1 MNTLTRA
8 EQFLKE
14 NIKDTYRLAHSYRVA
29 NIGRIIAKNEG
40 LDVEDVVIAC
50 LLHDIAYRDE
60 FKSEEEWKNHG
71 RKSATIV
78 REFLKDCD
86 ISEQKIHDICFAIAI
101 HVDLKA
107 DFEGEYT
114 PFSLTI
120 QEADNIDRLDAY
132 RLYET
137 LESIQF
143 SKRPLSV
150 QIQYVDD
157 MIKTLNEYLT
167 YELSTSTAALMWKN
181 RVQFQLDY
189 YIRLKNQLNR
199 SEKISVQD

>member
-14 NIKDTYRLAHSYRVA
+14 NIKDTYRLSHSYRVA
-29 NIGRIIAKNEG
+29 NIGKVIAQNEG
-40 LDVEDVVIAC
+40 LNVEDVVLAC
-50 LLHDIAYRDE
+50 LLHDIAYKDAFE
-60 FKSEEEWKNHG
+60 SEKEWQDHG
-71 RKSATIV
+71 RKSAHIV
-78 REFLKDCD
+78 REFLKECD
-86 ISEQKIHDICFAIAI
+86 VSEQRIHDICFAIAI

-114 PFSLTI
+114 PFTLTV
-120 QEADNIDRLDAY
+120 QEADNIDRLGAY

-143 SKRPLSV
+143 SKRPLSI

-189 YIRLKNQLNR
+189 YTRLKNQFNI

>member
-1 MNTLTRA
+1 MNILRRA
-8 EQFLKE
+8 EQFLRE

-29 NIGRIIAKNEG
+29 NIGKTIAENEG
-40 LDVEDVVIAC
+40 LNVEDTIIAC
-50 LLHDIAYRDE
+50 LLHDIAYCDE
-60 FKSEEEWKNHG
+60 FKSEEDWKNHG
-71 RKSATIV
+71 RKSARIV

-86 ISEQKIHDICFAIAI
+86 FSEQRIHDICFAIAI

-114 PFSLTI
+114 PFTLTV

-143 SKRPLSV
+143 SKRSLSI
-150 QIQYVDD
+150 QIQYVDE
-157 MIKTLNEYLT
+157 MIQTLNEYLT
-167 YELSTSTAALMWKN
+167 YDLSTVTAVVMWKS
-181 RVQFQLDY
+181 RIQFQLDY
-189 YIRLKNQLNR
+189 YNRLKNQFNI
-199 SEKISVQD
+199 SEKISAQD

>member
-60 FKSEEEWKNHG
+60 FKSEEEWQNHG

-78 REFLKDCD
+78 RGFLKDCD

-189 YIRLKNQLNR
+189 YTRLKNQLNM

>member
-1 MNTLTRA
+1 MNILRRA
-8 EQFLKE
+8 EQLLRE

-29 NIGRIIAKNEG
+29 NIGKTIAENEG
-40 LDVEDVVIAC
+40 LNVEDTIIAC

-60 FKSEEEWKNHG
+60 FKSEEDWKNHG
-71 RKSATIV
+71 RKSARIV

-86 ISEQKIHDICFAIAI
+86 FSEQRIHDICFAIAI

-114 PFSLTI
+114 PFTLTV

-137 LESIQF
+137 LESIHF
-143 SKRPLSV
+143 SKRPLSI
-150 QIQYVDD
+150 QIQYVDE
-157 MIKTLNEYLT
+157 MIQTLNEYLA
-167 YELSTSTAALMWKN
+167 YDLSTVTAAVMWKS
-181 RVQFQLDY
+181 RIQFQLDY
-189 YIRLKNQLNR
+189 YNRLKNQFNI

>member
-1 MNTLTRA
+1 MKTLTKA

-14 NIKDTYRLAHSYRVA
+14 NIKDAYRLAHSHRVA
-29 NIGRIIAKNEG
+29 NIGKIIAQNEG
-40 LDVEDVVIAC
+40 LNVEDVVLAC
-50 LLHDIAYRDE
+50 LLHDIAYKDAFE
-60 FKSEEEWKNHG
+60 SEQDWQDHG
-71 RKSATIV
+71 RKSARIV
-78 REFLKDCD
+78 REFLKQFD
-86 ISEQKIHDICFAIAI
+86 ISEQRIHDICFAIAI

-114 PFSLTI
+114 PFTLTV
-120 QEADNIDRLDAY
+120 QEADNIDRLGAY

-137 LESIQF
+137 LESVQF
-143 SKRPLSV
+143 SKRPLSI

-189 YIRLKNQLNR
+189 YRRLKSQFNI